1 VLGGENRHHLLR
13 LNGTERIRI
22 KTLHGSF
29 EFKEQRFLSPD
40 GSCWRYLKRTGQ
52 GLVSSKLREF
62 CLYFSGR
69 LSFAEVARLLERVT
83 GERLACEQTL
93 WNWAQQK
100 AREVSASLCLEVAA
114 AGSVALPAIEE
125 AVDVYDASSEEVLVM
140 SDAIQ
145 VKAQKPT
152 RERPGEPKRGKK
164 VKKKRV
170 STDLLLLEGRDGSFR
185 CLSGGLDGRVSLPQV
200 ARAHL
205 GREWGKHPGSLPIV
219 AITDGARS
227 IRTMLEELFG
237 PSVRVILD
245 WYHLAKRTYQLL
257 SMVAHEK
264 TEREEMERRV
274 LSLLWRGHASEAL
287 SYLRGLSARREEAL
301 SSLVLYLENHAEEII
316 DYERRAKAGKPI
328 GSGRMEKTVD
338 QAVGMRQKKK
348 GMSWSEA
355 GSRALSLLKVVE
367 LNGEWGRLWED
378 AEPVAA

>member
-1 VLGGENRHHLLR
+1 
-13 LNGTERIRI
+13 
-22 KTLHGSF
+22 
-29 EFKEQRFLSPD
+29 
-40 GSCWRYLKRTGQ
+40 
-52 GLVSSKLREF
+52 
-62 CLYFSGR
+62 LYFCNR

-93 WNWAQQK
+93 WNWTQQK
-100 AREVSASLCLEVAA
+100 AREVSASLCSEVAA

-152 RERPGEPKRGKK
+152 RERAGEPKRGKK
-164 VKKKRV
+164 LKKRV

-185 CLSGGLDGRVSLPQV
+185 CLSGGLDGQVSLPEV

-205 GREWGKHPGSLPIV
+205 GREWDKHPGSLPIV
-219 AITDGARS
+219 AVTDGARS
-227 IRTMLEELFG
+227 IRTMLQELFG

-274 LSLLWRGHASEAL
+274 LSLLWRGHTSEAL

-348 GMSWSEA
+348 GMSWSES

-367 LNGEWGRLWED
+367 LNGEWDELWE
-378 AEPVAA
+378 AAPMAA